1 MALITRLTRLL
12 RADLHAVL
20 DRVEEPEVL
29 LRQSLREMEEAL
41 SRDEQTFRR
50 REREREQLSKREAD
64 LQQALVALADELDV
78 CFAAGQEDLAR
89 SLIRRRLETER
100 ALQLLLRRRRGLA
113 SLNDQLARRLDDQRA
128 RYQGLRQQAE
138 LWDAEQHESEA
149 ADDWPDVAI
158 RVRDEDVEVA
168 LLRERQR
175 RATSCNA

>member
-1 MALITRLTRLL
+1 MALIARLARLL

-41 SRDEQTFRR
+41 TRDEQTFRR
-50 REREREQLSKREAD
+50 RERDQEQLSKREAD
-64 LQQALVALADELDV
+64 LQQALATLGKELDV
-78 CFAAGQEDLAR
+78 CFAAEQEDLAR
-89 SLIRRRLETER
+89 SLVRRRLETDR
-100 ALQLLLRRRRGLA
+100 SLQLLLRRRRDLA

-138 LWDAEQHESEA
+138 LFDTQQQREPAE
-149 ADDWPDVAI
+149 DWTDIDV

-175 RATSCNA
+175 RSGS